1 MTIQHHSAFGSSSD
15 ELSVL
20 SKLIRAWE
28 SKNAKSAAKVSGLTL
43 MAVSLAACGG
53 SSSDDASGGGDDASG
68 DDATTTITAMTTGTD
83 DISGADVVTGTIS
96 QSSVLTANAGDLST
110 YNLGDEVSGDDDNQL
125 DITIGDLRTTA
136 SATITFT
143 APAVTVSD
151 ISTVVLIDENG
162 NDTLILDA
170 TNYDDSVQ
178 NITLETNTGG
188 LSL

>member
-68 DDATTTITAMTTGTD
+68 DDCND
-83 DISGADVVTGTIS
+83 DHYG
-96 QSSVLTANAGDLST
+96 
-110 YNLGDEVSGDDDNQL
+110 
-125 DITIGDLRTTA
+125 
-136 SATITFT
+136 
-143 APAVTVSD
+143 
-151 ISTVVLIDENG
+151 
-162 NDTLILDA
+162 
-170 TNYDDSVQ
+170 YDDRH
-178 NITLETNTGG
+178 
-188 LSL
+188 